1 MDVKLVYLILANVNR
16 LCVNC
21 VLIVNLKVNKYN
33 INKDTHSEKS
43 PARPMLFCNTNY

>member
-1 MDVKLVYLILANVNR
+1 MYLILANGNS

-33 INKDTHSEKS
+33 INKDTHSEMS
-43 PARPMLFCNTNY
+43 QARPMLFCNTNY